1 MNTRKVMLLAVLA
14 GLMSALSFFSMPS
27 EGAVKNKNEGTAVV
41 SEGKSV
47 KVQYTLKVD
56 GKVLETSVGRGPL
69 QFTAGS
75 HQIIPGFEKAVMGM
89 KVGQKKSF
97 SVSPAEGYGLEDPK
111 AIKSIPKKQIPP
123 DIKPRAGM
131 ILDTKGKNGQRV
143 PVKVVEVKNEVV
155 VINFNHPL
163 AGKTLKYD
171 IEVLEIK

>member
-1 MNTRKVMLLAVLA
+1 MNTRKVMLLGVLA

-27 EGAVKNKNEGTAVV
+27 EGAAKNKNEGIVVV

-56 GKVLETSVGRGPL
+56 GKVVDSSVGREPL

-97 SVSPAEGYGLEDPK
+97 SVSPAEGYGPEDPK
-111 AIKSIPKKQIPP
+111 AIKSVPKNQIPP
-123 DIKPRAGM
+123 DIKPKAGM
-131 ILDTKGKNGQRV
+131 LLDTQGKNGQRV
-143 PVKVVEVKNEVV
+143 PVRVVKVKKDVV

-163 AGKTLKYD
+163 AGKTLNYD
-171 IEVLEIK
+171 VEVLEIK